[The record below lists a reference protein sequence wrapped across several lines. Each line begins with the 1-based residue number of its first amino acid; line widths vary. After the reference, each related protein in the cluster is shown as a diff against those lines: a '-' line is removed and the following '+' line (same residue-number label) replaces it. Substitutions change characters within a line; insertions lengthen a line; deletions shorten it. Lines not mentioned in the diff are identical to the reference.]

1 MEAPKIGAQASVQ
14 VGRRRYLVGF
24 MLMLVIGIAYVD
36 RVNMSVAGPV
46 IAEEY
51 RLTPRTLGLV
61 YSSFYWGYAAT
72 ILLAG
77 WLVDRHGKAIVLPI
91 AVFIWTIISIATCA
105 VSSLAT
111 LFGVR
116 ILLGFGEAPAYP
128 SSNLIVREWSP
139 LEERGVFTSLMQ
151 TGSLLGPGL
160 ATAPAAY
167 LVAHHGWR
175 RSFVIL
181 SSLGFLWL
189 IAWLLIYRRPEDA
202 GWISE
207 RERGHILATRNL
219 PHASRGEH
227 VAMSIGT
234 LLRQRPMLGILLTN
248 GPQTYT
254 LYLLLSWLPS
264 YLNSGERG
272 FSLISSGKLTSAMFL
287 VALIGAI
294 ALGYISDRW
303 LSLTQEQAHRGVRR
317 RVVATV
323 MLVAM
328 VTVVATPWIGNE
340 YLLVMV
346 VAITL
351 MMNTAAITLTYALT
365 NDLIADEASAGRTF
379 ALVSFAGQVMGLLAP
394 AITGWIVGREN
405 RYAPA
410 FALNAVLLLLGSVA
424 AWTLPTRRLQPVKL
438 GAL

>member
-1 MEAPKIGAQASVQ
+1 MEAPQIGAQASVLI
-14 VGRRRYLVGF
+14 GRRRYLIGF

-46 IAEEY
+46 LADQY
-51 RLTPRTLGLV
+51 QLSPKTLGLV

-91 AVFIWTIISIATCA
+91 AVFIWTLISITTCA

-139 LEERGVFTSLMQ
+139 LAERGVFTSLMQ

-167 LVAHHGWR
+167 LVHHYGWR
-175 RSFVIL
+175 PSFVIL

-189 IAWLLIYRRPEDA
+189 IAWLLIYRKPEDA
-202 GWISE
+202 RWITDSE
-207 RERGHILATRNL
+207 RQHILATRNI
-219 PHASRGEH
+219 PHTSHNNH
-227 VAMSIGT
+227 VEMSIGS
-234 LLRQRPMLGILLTN
+234 LLKQRPMIGILLTN

-264 YLNSGERG
+264 YLTSSERR
-272 FSLISSGKLTSAMFL
+272 FNLVSSGFLTSAMFL

-294 ALGYISDRW
+294 MLGYISDRW
-303 LSLTQEQAHRGVRR
+303 LSLSQEQAHRGVRR
-317 RVVATV
+317 RVVSTV
-323 MLVAM
+323 MLLAM
-328 VTVVATPWIGNE
+328 ASVIATPWIMNE
-340 YLLVMV
+340 YLLVLV

-365 NDLIADEASAGRTF
+365 NDLIADESSAGRTF
-379 ALVSFAGQVMGLLAP
+379 AMVSFAGQVIGLLAP

-410 FALNAVLLLLGSVA
+410 FMLNALLLLLGSLA
-424 AWTLPTRRLQPVKL
+424 AWTLPNRRLQPVAEETK
-438 GAL
+438 